1 MNKPLLAVF
10 FWLNFERN
18 NAMQL
23 FGSDTSPY
31 ARRLRLFIAHHALDI
46 EYIHLDI
53 FSETGRNKLIAHN
66 PARKI
71 PFLVDG
77 AQQISDSNVILR
89 YLNAHFDLPTLTWW
103 QENQLTNINACNDS
117 LVELLICDRSG
128 LDTQS
133 DILFFNLQRERIAKV
148 LLNLNEQCVKA
159 DFLDCQYLQISL
171 YCLLD
176 WIVFRE
182 LTDLTPF
189 ADLLSFHKAQSQRKG
204 VKESDPR
211 N

>member
-1 MNKPLLAVF
+1 
-10 FWLNFERN
+10 
-18 NAMQL
+18 MQL

-31 ARRLRLFIAHHALDI
+31 ARRIRLFIAHHALDI
-46 EYIHLDI
+46 DYIHLDI
-53 FSETGRNKLIAHN
+53 FSDAGRKELIAHN

-71 PFLVDG
+71 PFLVNG
-77 AQQISDSNVILR
+77 SQQISDSNVIFR
-89 YLNAHFDLPTLTWW
+89 YLNEHYDLPRLTWW

-128 LDTQS
+128 FDTNS
-133 DILFFNLQRERIAKV
+133 DALFFNLQRERIEQV
-148 LLNLNEQCVKA
+148 LLDLNEQCVKTH
-159 DFLDCQYLQISL
+159 FLDCQYLQISL

-182 LTDLTPF
+182 LTDLTSF
-189 ADLLSFHKAQSQRKG
+189 AALLNFHTVQSQRKG
-204 VKESDPR
+204 VKQSDPR